1 MNREKLINRT
11 SSYHHQLHRGL
22 GTKISVAPGRVN
34 LMGEHTDYNDGFV
47 LPTAIDFFTCV
58 CGSLKEGSN
67 VSITALDFDNEVDH
81 FDLQDD
87 ILPHDD
93 DIWKNYIRGAFYF
106 LKMEGYSLG
115 GCALTISGTIPKG
128 TGLSSSASLEIAVLN
143 TLSELFGLS
152 LDNLKMAQIGQ
163 KIENEF
169 VGLSCGIMDQLSSA
183 CGIEGQALQI
193 DCRNF
198 KITNITI
205 PTSLSLMIVNSNIK
219 RQLTTSAYNDR
230 RRECQQAAEFM
241 GAKSLRDIT
250 EKTFLSQKNCMPE
263 LLARRAEHIITENAR
278 VIKMATALR
287 KTNIEEISSIMADSH
302 TSMKNL
308 FEISTPEIDI
318 LVNIIS
324 KFINVSGG
332 VRMTGG
338 GFGGC
343 VVALLPTSSV
353 EGVRQQIESQ
363 YPYQTGLEACI
374 YLNQPARGVETVQGI
389 FS

>member
-11 SSYHHQLHRGL
+11 SSYHHQLHGGL
-22 GTKISVAPGRVN
+22 RTKISIAPGRVN

-67 VSITALDFDNEVDH
+67 VSITALDFDDEVDH

-87 ILPHDD
+87 ISPHND
-93 DIWKNYIRGAFYF
+93 DIWKNYVRGAFYF

-128 TGLSSSASLEIAVLN
+128 TGLSSSASLEIAILN

-152 LDNLKMAQIGQ
+152 LNNLKMAQIGQ
-163 KIENEF
+163 KIENDF

-183 CGIEGQALQI
+183 CGIEGKALQI
-193 DCRNF
+193 DCRDF
-198 KITNITI
+198 KISNITI
-205 PTSLSLMIVNSNIK
+205 PPSLSLMIVNSNLK

-230 RRECQQAAEFM
+230 RRECQQAAKLM
-241 GAKSLRDIT
+241 GVESLRDVT
-250 EKTFLSQKNCMPE
+250 EKIFLSQKDQMPG
-263 LLARRAEHIITENAR
+263 LIARRAEHVIKENAR

-287 KTNIEEISSIMADSH
+287 KANIEEISSIMANSH
-302 TSMKNL
+302 ASMKNL

-324 KFINVSGG
+324 KFINSSGG

-343 VVALLPTSSV
+343 VVALLPASLV
-353 EGVRQQIESQ
+353 DGVRKQIDIQ
-363 YPYQTGLEACI
+363 YPDQTGLTACI
-374 YLNQPARGVETVQGI
+374 YLNQPTRGVETVQSI

>member
-11 SSYHHQLHRGL
+11 SSYHHQLHGGL
-22 GTKISVAPGRVN
+22 RTKISIAPGRVN

-67 VSITALDFDNEVDH
+67 VSITALDFDDEVDH

-87 ILPHDD
+87 ISPHDD
-93 DIWKNYIRGAFYF
+93 DIWKNYVRGAFYF

-128 TGLSSSASLEIAVLN
+128 TGLSSSASLEIAILN

-152 LDNLKMAQIGQ
+152 LNNLKMAQIGQ
-163 KIENEF
+163 KIENDF

-183 CGIEGQALQI
+183 CGIEGKALQI
-193 DCRNF
+193 DCRDF
-198 KITNITI
+198 KISNITI
-205 PTSLSLMIVNSNIK
+205 PPSLSLMIVNSNLK

-230 RRECQQAAEFM
+230 RRECQQAAKLM
-241 GAKSLRDIT
+241 GVESLRDVT
-250 EKTFLSQKNCMPE
+250 EKTFLSQKNYMPE
-263 LLARRAEHIITENAR
+263 LIARRAEHVITENAR

-287 KTNIEEISSIMADSH
+287 KANIEEISSIMANSH
-302 TSMKNL
+302 ASMKNL

-324 KFINVSGG
+324 KFINSSGG

-343 VVALLPTSSV
+343 VVALLPASLV
-353 EGVRQQIESQ
+353 DGVRKQIDIQ
-363 YPYQTGLEACI
+363 YPDQTGLTACI
-374 YLNQPARGVETVQGI
+374 YLNQPTRGVETVQSI

>member
-11 SSYHHQLHRGL
+11 SSYHHQLHGGL
-22 GTKISVAPGRVN
+22 RTKISIAPGRVN

-67 VSITALDFDNEVDH
+67 VSITALDFDDEVDH

-87 ILPHDD
+87 ISPHND
-93 DIWKNYIRGAFYF
+93 DIWKNYVRGAFYF

-128 TGLSSSASLEIAVLN
+128 TGLSSSASLEIAILN

-152 LDNLKMAQIGQ
+152 LNNLKMAQIGQ
-163 KIENEF
+163 KIENDF

-198 KITNITI
+198 KISNITI
-205 PTSLSLMIVNSNIK
+205 PPSLSLMIVNSNLK

-230 RRECQQAAEFM
+230 RRECQQAAKLM
-241 GAKSLRDIT
+241 GVESLRDVT
-250 EKTFLSQKNCMPE
+250 EKTFLSQKNYMPE
-263 LLARRAEHIITENAR
+263 LIARRAEHVITENAR

-287 KTNIEEISSIMADSH
+287 KANIEEISSIMANSH
-302 TSMKNL
+302 ASMKNL

-324 KFINVSGG
+324 KFINSSGG

-343 VVALLPTSSV
+343 VVALLPASLV
-353 EGVRQQIESQ
+353 DGVRKQIDIQ
-363 YPYQTGLEACI
+363 YPDQTGLTACI
-374 YLNQPARGVETVQGI
+374 YLNQPTRGVETVQSI

>member
-11 SSYHHQLHRGL
+11 SSYHHQLHGGL
-22 GTKISVAPGRVN
+22 RTKISIAPGRVN

-67 VSITALDFDNEVDH
+67 VSITALDFDDEVDH

-87 ILPHDD
+87 ISPHND
-93 DIWKNYIRGAFYF
+93 DIWKNYVRGAFYF

-128 TGLSSSASLEIAVLN
+128 TGLSSSASLEIAILN

-152 LDNLKMAQIGQ
+152 LNNLKMAQIGQ
-163 KIENEF
+163 KIENDF

-183 CGIEGQALQI
+183 CGIEGKALQI
-193 DCRNF
+193 DCRDF
-198 KITNITI
+198 KISNITI
-205 PTSLSLMIVNSNIK
+205 PPSLSLMIVNSNLK

-230 RRECQQAAEFM
+230 RRECQQAAKLM
-241 GAKSLRDIT
+241 GVESLRDVT
-250 EKTFLSQKNCMPE
+250 EKTFLSQKNYMPE
-263 LLARRAEHIITENAR
+263 LIARRAEHVITENAR

-287 KTNIEEISSIMADSH
+287 KANIEEISSIMADSH
-302 TSMKNL
+302 ASMKNL

-324 KFINVSGG
+324 KFIKGSGG

-343 VVALLPTSSV
+343 VVALLPTSLV
-353 EGVRQQIESQ
+353 NGVRQQIDSQ
-363 YPYQTGLEACI
+363 YPDQTGLTACI
-374 YLNQPARGVETVQGI
+374 YLNQPTRGVETVQSI

>member
-11 SSYHHQLHRGL
+11 SSYHHQLHGGL
-22 GTKISVAPGRVN
+22 RTKISIAPGRVN

-67 VSITALDFDNEVDH
+67 VSITALDFDDEVDH

-87 ILPHDD
+87 ISPHDD
-93 DIWKNYIRGAFYF
+93 DIWKNYVRGAFYF

-128 TGLSSSASLEIAVLN
+128 TGLSSSASLEIAILN

-152 LDNLKMAQIGQ
+152 LNNLKMAQIGQ
-163 KIENEF
+163 KIENDF

-198 KITNITI
+198 KISNITI
-205 PTSLSLMIVNSNIK
+205 PPSLSLMIVNSNLK

-230 RRECQQAAEFM
+230 RRECQQAAKLM
-241 GAKSLRDIT
+241 GVESLRDVT
-250 EKTFLSQKNCMPE
+250 EKTFLSQKNYMPE
-263 LLARRAEHIITENAR
+263 LIARRAEHVITENAR

-287 KTNIEEISSIMADSH
+287 KANIEEISSIMANSH
-302 TSMKNL
+302 ASMKNL

-324 KFINVSGG
+324 KFINSSGG

-343 VVALLPTSSV
+343 VVALLPASLV
-353 EGVRQQIESQ
+353 DGVRKQIDIQ
-363 YPYQTGLEACI
+363 YPDQTGLTACI
-374 YLNQPARGVETVQGI
+374 YLNQPTRGVETVQSI